1 MSEPTNDPK
10 IAAADAKAAKAR
22 AKALRPWFKK
32 KRFILP
38 IALVVLIGIS
48 QAAGGGKSAGTND
61 TGNTDTSNSAE
72 ETPEP
77 KALGIGDTAVD
88 GKFSFT
94 VASVKCGIKSV
105 GTKYLGKKPQ
115 GQFCAVSVKV
125 ENTGKEPETMFA
137 DNQKIFDDQDREFAP
152 DTSAMIYMKDG
163 GDTWVKEINPG
174 NTLEGVLLF
183 DLPKDATPKTIELHE
198 NAFSTGVTV
207 ELK

>member
-10 IAAADAKAAKAR
+10 LAAAEAKAAKAR

-32 KRFILP
+32 KRFIVP
-38 IALVVLIGIS
+38 IALVLLVGIS
-48 QAAGGGKSAGTND
+48 QAAGGGKSSGGSNTN
-61 TGNTDTSNSAE
+61 NTDTNNSAE

-77 KALGIGDTAVD
+77 KTLGIGDVAVD

-94 VASVKCGIKSV
+94 VSSVKCGIKSV

-115 GQFCAVSVKV
+115 GQFCAVVLQV

-163 GDTWVKEINPG
+163 GDAWVKEINPG
-174 NTLEGVLLF
+174 NTLNGTLLF
-183 DLPKDATPKTIELHE
+183 DLPKDATPKSIELHE

-207 ELK
+207 VLQ

>member
-1 MSEPTNDPK
+1 M
-10 IAAADAKAAKAR
+10 
-22 AKALRPWFKK
+22 
-32 KRFILP
+32 P
-38 IALVVLIGIS
+38 IALVLLVGIS
-48 QAAGGGKSAGTND
+48 QAAGGGKSSGGSNTN
-61 TGNTDTSNSAE
+61 NTDTNNSAE

-77 KALGIGDTAVD
+77 KTLGIGDVAVD

-94 VASVKCGIKSV
+94 VSSVKCGIKSV

-115 GQFCAVSVKV
+115 GQFCAVVLQV

-163 GDTWVKEINPG
+163 GDAWVKEINPG
-174 NTLEGVLLF
+174 NTLNGTLLF
-183 DLPKDATPKTIELHE
+183 DLPKDATPKSIELHE

-207 ELK
+207 VLQ